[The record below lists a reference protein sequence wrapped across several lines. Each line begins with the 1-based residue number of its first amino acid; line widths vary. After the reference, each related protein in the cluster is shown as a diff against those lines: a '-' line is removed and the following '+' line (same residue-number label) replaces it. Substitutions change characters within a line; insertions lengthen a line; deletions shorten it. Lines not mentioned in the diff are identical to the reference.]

1 MYYALKYLLLI
12 FLGCFGEFVLDF
24 VDPPS
29 GSVIG
34 EIAGKENVTALT
46 CNISNNAS
54 GISVHT
60 RWSLENFKGT
70 KGLIEVPVRPNNYT
84 SELFLI
90 GGDHCN
96 QLTVLNLTEDLD
108 HVRISC
114 GTGTEPQMAY
124 FTLRINRMTFK
135 LIVATIIIKIILPCC
150 YSIN

>member
-1 MYYALKYLLLI
+1 M
-12 FLGCFGEFVLDF
+12 LDF

-34 EIAGKENVTALT
+34 EIAGKENFTTLT

-60 RWSLENFKGT
+60 WWSLENFKGT
-70 KGLIEVPVRPNNYT
+70 EGLRILRSNNYT

-90 GGDHCN
+90 GGDHSN

-108 HVRISC
+108 HVRIFC
-114 GTGTEPQMAY
+114 GTGVDLRMAY
-124 FTLRINRMTFK
+124 FTLRINRKT
-135 LIVATIIIKIILPCC
+135 
-150 YSIN
+150 